1 MKKSKLVNKFA
12 VIVSSV
18 AVAIAFTIGAGAVD
32 YSGNIYYTGEYDC
45 SPNTNGNITITKEQ
59 IGVMAFMTDMNV
71 FIRAT
76 TKVGGITS
84 NYFTAKFTNPAKC
97 DINGS
102 FTNGRIPGEV
112 TVQGDVDIRSQSLFG
127 EKYIKVTNRGGK
139 VNNVHQTFI
148 KPFSRHYY

>member
-32 YSGNIYYTGEYDC
+32 YSGNIYYTGGYDC

-59 IGVMAFMTDMNV
+59 IGVMAFMTDKNF

-76 TKVGGITS
+76 TKFGTITS
-84 NYFTAKFTNPAKC
+84 NYFSATFTNPSKC
-97 DINGS
+97 DINGN
-102 FTNGRIPGEV
+102 FLNARATGTVI
-112 TVQGDVDIRSQSLFG
+112 VQGDVDIYSQWLFG
-127 EKYIKVTNRGGK
+127 EKYIKVTNRGDK

>member
-32 YSGNIYYTGEYDC
+32 YSGNIYYTGSYDC
-45 SPNTNGNITITKEQ
+45 SPNSEGFITIEKER

-76 TKVGGITS
+76 TNVGGITS
-84 NYFTAKFTNPAKC
+84 NYFTAKFTKPAKC
-97 DINGS
+97 DINVS

-112 TVQGDVDIRSQSLFG
+112 IVQGDVDIHSPLLFG
-127 EKYIKVTNRGGK
+127 EKYIKIKNRGCN
-139 VNNVHQTFI
+139 VNDVQQTFT

>member
-1 MKKSKLVNKFA
+1 M
-12 VIVSSV
+12 IVSSV

-32 YSGNIYYTGEYDC
+32 YSGNIYYTGSYDC
-45 SPNTNGNITITKEQ
+45 SPNSEGFITIEKER

-76 TKVGGITS
+76 TNVGGITS
-84 NYFTAKFTNPAKC
+84 NYFTAKFTKPAKC

-112 TVQGDVDIRSQSLFG
+112 TVQGDVDIQGPLLFG
-127 EKYIKVTNRGGK
+127 EKYIKVKNRGCK
-139 VNNVHQTFI
+139 VNDVQQTFT